1 MSALAIMTKLLSL
14 VTSVATERGYVSVL
28 VLPAIAGLL
37 VMLLLIVS
45 QQQRL
50 QQRWHLQSAA
60 DNMAL
65 SAATIIARE
74 FNLLA
79 IINRALIANQ
89 VTQGQLL
96 GLASWYSNL
105 TSATDR
111 LALVSS
117 VIPYVNVVTR
127 HLANALGQVERP
139 LHLILNSALTMQRVL
154 LSTLQTAQWM
164 IRASFAMMIP
174 QSLAEVAQVQ
184 QIEQKPWTLLH
195 SPGLVEFPW
204 LWWRYL
210 PLQHAS
216 KDGDLLLEMTQSSR
230 DPFSKNRSYKWFDAG
245 FIKAQ
250 KAGGSEL
257 VTVENGRWAW
267 QAMDTVALHIRLLF
281 KREEIPWGDGATYQT
296 RSIKQVTAS
305 EFGDSSGLNPRATQ
319 LGLLTQK
326 KMGVTGTPSYFNQEH
341 LAPDDWPS
349 VIIKFDHVIAKAGV
363 RFSRPLSVIPRRDK
377 RIEHA
382 NMFNALWE
390 PELQSLNTTEKFVL
404 SRFSRGS
411 L

>member
-1 MSALAIMTKLLSL
+1 MMKSLSL
-14 VTSVATERGYVSVL
+14 VTNVMNERGYVSVL
-28 VLPAIAGLL
+28 ILPAVAGLL
-37 VMLLLIVS
+37 LVLLLIVT

-105 TSATDR
+105 SSASDR

-117 VIPYVNVVTR
+117 VIPYVNIITR
-127 HLANALGQVERP
+127 QLANAVAQVEQP
-139 LHLILNSALTMQRVL
+139 LNLVLTSALTMQRVL
-154 LSTLQTAQWM
+154 FSTLQTAQWM

-174 QSLAEVAQVQ
+174 QSLTEVAQAQNIKQ
-184 QIEQKPWTLLH
+184 QTWTLLH

-210 PLQHAS
+210 PIQHAS
-216 KDGDLLLEMTQSSR
+216 RDNDLLLDMTQSSR

-245 FIKAQ
+245 VIKAQ

-257 VTVENGRWAW
+257 ITVKNGRWAW

-281 KREEIPWGDGATYQT
+281 KREEIPWGEGATYQT
-296 RSIKQVTAS
+296 GSIDQVTES
-305 EFGDSSGLNPRATQ
+305 QFGESSRLNPRATQ
-319 LGLLTQK
+319 LGLLNQK
-326 KMGVTGTPSYFNQEH
+326 RMGVTDTPSYFNQEH

-349 VIIKFDHVIAKAGV
+349 VIIKFNDVIAKAGV
-363 RFSRPLSVIPRRDK
+363 RFSRPKTVIPRRDK

-382 NMFNALWE
+382 NLFNALWE
-390 PELQSLNTTEKFVL
+390 PELQSLSTTEKFIL
-404 SRFSRGS
+404 SRFSWDN